1 MIKHLCIVNR
11 NNEAVI
17 FANGTEEYKVVKD
30 DNSTTMAT
38 LTATI
43 NILEKLVKDV
53 EEGTYNEEDTMI
65 LLVPKTLGLMLK
77 LDGPKEI
84 KANGYKTVNGTKLT
98 KNFVDTMIYA
108 NELREWLGTT
118 VIRFKIHG
126 SDILYPNEKRLINDC
141 WNALNKMTNTKGK
154 YNKNKKVE
162 RPAQAPQKPANVNV
176 VFNNEI
182 DELF

>member
-1 MIKHLCIVNR
+1 MKKLCVLFFVF
-11 NNEAVI
+11 VI
-17 FANGTEEYKVVKD
+17 FFSLLGAYNVSAEYAGGGGSFGKPTQETD
-30 DNSTTMAT
+30 
-38 LTATI
+38 
-43 NILEKLVKDV
+43 
-53 EEGTYNEEDTMI
+53 NEEDTMI